1 MWVKSLYLIVVFILA
16 LVVMSYYVG
25 FRYFVGGSAQMT
37 ELIALWERDFQS
49 QHPGVRFEH
58 RLNGTVSGMG
68 GLYGGGVYVAPG
80 AVPGPGIGGISLA
93 GRAGITLNEPM
104 QTGVQS
110 SLAPS
115 WPAYA
120 NGVYPGYAG
129 GYYGASAEA
138 AGAESSSVAP
148 GKAVVDLGPSYAA
161 DGGAQASPVS
171 VGDVAAYYKRNQHQN
186 VRIYTNA
193 DAQHFTNKVII
204 PHTKPGGP
212 PGATSPPPPTAPPP
226 R

>member
-1 MWVKSLYLIVVFILA
+1 MIRKLFLLATLATSLGLLAQGATPANQPGTNVYVV
-16 LVVMSYYVG
+16 G
-25 FRYFVGGSAQMT
+25 
-37 ELIALWERDFQS
+37 
-49 QHPGVRFEH
+49 
-58 RLNGTVSGMG
+58 G
-68 GLYGGGVYVAPG
+68 GLYGGGVYVVPG
-80 AVPGPGIGGISLA
+80 AVAGPGIGGISLA

-161 DGGAQASPVS
+161 DAGAQASPVS